1 MGALYKTT
9 VLSRLI
15 SPVGIK
21 PVCNID
27 LNPLLLAW
35 LVLLTFR
42 CLSLFFQVVRSI
54 TPHLAEPLRPQLL
67 SLLPC
72 ILGCVRHPHVAVRLA
87 AARCITSMAKS
98 LADDVMVLVI
108 ENVIP
113 MLSDLSSVCARQGA
127 GMLLSLLVQGLA
139 VELVPYAPFLVVPLL
154 KCMSDPDGSVR
165 QTVTHSFA
173 ALVPLLPLSKGA
185 SLPGGLSERLSSS
198 AEDVQFLEQLL
209 DNSQIDDFKL
219 NIDLSVELRRSI
231 SSIEVLFIVTWIP
244 FFILN

>member
-209 DNSQIDDFKL
+209 DNSLSFIDQ
-219 NIDLSVELRRSI
+219 SAMSG
-231 SSIEVLFIVTWIP
+231 
-244 FFILN
+244 

>member
-1 MGALYKTT
+1 MGALYNTT

-219 NIDLSVELRRSI
+219 NIDLSIELRRYI
-231 SSIEVLFIVTWIP
+231 SSIEVLFILTLIRDT
-244 FFILN
+244 FF

>member
-1 MGALYKTT
+1 
-9 VLSRLI
+9 
-15 SPVGIK
+15 
-21 PVCNID
+21 
-27 LNPLLLAW
+27 
-35 LVLLTFR
+35 
-42 CLSLFFQVVRSI
+42 
-54 TPHLAEPLRPQLL
+54 
-67 SLLPC
+67 
-72 ILGCVRHPHVAVRLA
+72 
-87 AARCITSMAKS
+87 MAKS

-127 GMLLSLLVQGLA
+127 GMLLSLLVQGL
-139 VELVPYAPFLVVPLL
+139 
-154 KCMSDPDGSVR
+154 SDPDGSVR

-231 SSIEVLFIVTWIP
+231 SSIEVLFIVTWICDT
-244 FFILN
+244 FSELKLNSQ